1 MRYVVL
7 SFLSMLCLFPGY
19 GQAMEIEGVH
29 LADTIQL
36 EGKTLQ
42 LNGAGIRSKFF
53 FDIYVAGL
61 YLEHPSASA
70 SAMISDHGSKRV
82 TMSFLYS
89 EVDKEKLIGGWH
101 QGFARNQTR
110 EGMSLLHARLEQ
122 FSTFFEDGKRG
133 DAIIF
138 NFLSDGSTHVI
149 IKGHEKG
156 VIQGTGFQQALLA
169 VWLGDHPADDDL
181 KQAMLGK

>member
-1 MRYVVL
+1 
-7 SFLSMLCLFPGY
+7 MLCLLPEY
-19 GQAMEIEGVH
+19 GQAMEVEGVH

-42 LNGAGIRSKFF
+42 LNGAGVRSKFF

-61 YLEHPSASA
+61 YLEHPSSSA
-70 SAMISDHGSKRV
+70 SAIMSNHGSKRV
-82 TMSFLYS
+82 TMRFLYS

-101 QGFARNQTR
+101 QGFARNQSSER
-110 EGMSLLHARLEQ
+110 MSVLHTRLEQ

-133 DAIIF
+133 DTIIF
-138 NFLSDGSTHVI
+138 NFLSDGSTQVI

-156 VIQGTGFQQALLA
+156 VIQGTDFQQALLA
-169 VWLGDHPADDDL
+169 VWLGDHPADNDL
-181 KQAMLGK
+181 KQSMLGK